1 MDEQAFST
9 EEVIAALENVGIS
22 QEVIEYVVPILG
34 YESRVNG
41 VPFVNTAVDTES
53 PSYGIGQANVDS
65 MSPAIYMAFKEL
77 GIELPGITPEQE
89 KQLLSN
95 IVPDKN
101 NNGQIDPGEDLRP
114 FTPEQR
120 EFVINWFLNNATLN
134 DHAMIFKH
142 MLHQKEIEGLENDF
156 EAIDELYINT
166 VKKYED
172 PNNADAQALKTEL
185 EQSVNGYYQEPD
197 RGIPEPEEGFTPF
210 PLPTTGPTDTEPTRD
225 TNTMSDYQSQVPSQA
240 PSYDKAQ
247 YDTRINRLKESV
259 KQSAS
264 DYPMEIPVNLKNG
277 YEIAIDLM
285 GRQVD
290 KQRAERGLN
299 PIAKPDVKN
308 SYRNNVRQSLLD
320 ALDLLGG

>member
-1 MDEQAFST
+1 MEEQAFT
-9 EEVIAALENVGIS
+9 VEEVIAALETVGIS

-41 VPFVNTAVDTES
+41 VPFVNTAVDSES

-95 IVPDKN
+95 KYLDTE
-101 NNGQIDPGEDLRP
+101 EDLRP

-120 EFVINWFLNNATLN
+120 EFVINWFLNDATLN
-134 DHAMIFKH
+134 DHAVIFKH
-142 MLHQKEIEGLENDF
+142 MLHQKEIEGIENDF
-156 EAIDELYINT
+156 EAIDELYVNT

-210 PLPTTGPTDTEPTRD
+210 PLPTTGPTDTEPTGD

-247 YDTRINRLKESV
+247 YDTRINRLKESIT
-259 KQSAS
+259 STGIT
-264 DYPMEIPVNLKNG
+264 PNLKDG

-308 SYRNNVRQSLLD
+308 TFRNNIRQSLLD

>member
-142 MLHQKEIEGLENDF
+142 MLHQKEIEGSDSWKDSL
-156 EAIDELYINT
+156 DELYYLT
-166 VKKYED
+166 TKKFND
-172 PNNADAQALKTEL
+172 PTNEDAQALKSQIEEEMKLEMSMEDTE
-185 EQSVNGYYQEPD
+185 EYQPNETEYTVPMPDTTPSGEVVNPETGKLTGERILPHSGRKVSGVFANKFLTNLD
-197 RGIPEPEEGFTPF
+197 KITRMDEPEKV
-210 PLPTTGPTDTEPTRD
+210 TT
-225 TNTMSDYQSQVPSQA
+225 NIVPGVGA
-240 PSYDKAQ
+240 EATFKLDEAVE
-247 YDTRINRLKESV
+247 RVFEFLR
-259 KQSAS
+259 
-264 DYPMEIPVNLKNG
+264 
-277 YEIAIDLM
+277 
-285 GRQVD
+285 GR
-290 KQRAERGLN
+290 
-299 PIAKPDVKN
+299 
-308 SYRNNVRQSLLD
+308 
-320 ALDLLGG
+320 

>member
-1 MDEQAFST
+1 MDEQAFT
-9 EEVIAALENVGIS
+9 VEEVIEALENVGIS

-41 VPFVNTAVDTES
+41 VPFVNTAVDSES

-95 IVPDKN
+95 KYLDTE
-101 NNGQIDPGEDLRP
+101 EDLRP

-120 EFVINWFLNNATLN
+120 EFVINWFLNDATLN

-142 MLHQKEIEGLENDF
+142 MLHQKEIEGIENDF
-156 EAIDELYINT
+156 EAIDELYVNT

-210 PLPTTGPTDTEPTRD
+210 PLPTTGPTDTEPTGD
-225 TNTMSDYQSQVPSQA
+225 TNTMSDYQSQVPLQA

-247 YDTRINRLKESV
+247 YDTRINRLKESTGQLA
-259 KQSAS
+259 KE
-264 DYPMEIPVNLKNG
+264 YPMEFPVNLKNG

-308 SYRNNVRQSLLD
+308 SFRNNIRQSLLD

>member
-1 MDEQAFST
+1 MDEQAFT
-9 EEVIAALENVGIS
+9 VEEVIAALENVGIS

-95 IVPDKN
+95 KYLDTE
-101 NNGQIDPGEDLRP
+101 EDLRP

-120 EFVINWFLNNATLN
+120 EFVINWFLNDATLS

-142 MLHQKEIEGLENDF
+142 MLHQKEIEGIENDF
-156 EAIDELYINT
+156 EAIDELYVNT

-210 PLPTTGPTDTEPTRD
+210 PLPTTGPTDTEPTGD

-247 YDTRINRLKESV
+247 YDTRINRLKESTGQFD
-259 KQSAS
+259 KKYYM
-264 DYPMEIPVNLKNG
+264 DEYINLKNG

-308 SYRNNVRQSLLD
+308 TFRNNIRQSLLD

>member
-1 MDEQAFST
+1 MDEQAFT
-9 EEVIAALENVGIS
+9 VEEVIAALENVGIS

-41 VPFVNTAVDTES
+41 VPFVNTAVDSES
-53 PSYGIGQANVDS
+53 PSYGIGQANIDS

-95 IVPDKN
+95 KYLDTE
-101 NNGQIDPGEDLRP
+101 EDLRP

-120 EFVINWFLNNATLN
+120 EFVINWFLNDATLS

-142 MLHQKEIEGLENDF
+142 MLHQKEIEGIENDF
-156 EAIDELYINT
+156 EAIDELYVNT

-185 EQSVNGYYQEPD
+185 EQSVNAYYQEPD

-210 PLPTTGPTDTEPTRD
+210 PLPTTGPTDTEPTGD

-247 YDTRINRLKESV
+247 YDTRINRLKESIT
-259 KQSAS
+259 STGIT
-264 DYPMEIPVNLKNG
+264 PNLKDG
-277 YEIAIDLM
+277 YEIALDLM

-308 SYRNNVRQSLLD
+308 SFRNNIRQSLLD